1 MSDIA
6 FPTLLRAQ
14 APTRR
19 AVLATALV
27 WAVAAAAPARAGEV
41 NDLTGL
47 AIKGYDPVAYFRDAR
62 PVAGSA
68 QFTATH
74 KGATFRFAN
83 AANRDAFIA
92 EPQRYAP
99 QYGGFCAYAA
109 ANGYKADIDPAAY
122 AVVDGKLYLNYNRS
136 IQSTWNKDRPG
147 YIAKGDANWPKV
159 APLTDV
165 TR

>member
-6 FPTLLRAQ
+6 PLTSFRGPA
-14 APTRR
+14 RR
-19 AVLATALV
+19 AVLAVAL
-27 WAVAAAAPARAGEV
+27 ALMITPPAHAGEV

-62 PVAGSA
+62 PVTGSA

-74 KGATFRFAN
+74 KGATFRFAT
-83 AANRDAFIA
+83 AANRDAFMA

-109 ANGYKADIDPAAY
+109 AQGYKADIDPAAY
-122 AVVDGKLYLNYNRS
+122 AVVDGKLYLNYNKS
-136 IQSTWNKDRPG
+136 IQSTWNKDPAG